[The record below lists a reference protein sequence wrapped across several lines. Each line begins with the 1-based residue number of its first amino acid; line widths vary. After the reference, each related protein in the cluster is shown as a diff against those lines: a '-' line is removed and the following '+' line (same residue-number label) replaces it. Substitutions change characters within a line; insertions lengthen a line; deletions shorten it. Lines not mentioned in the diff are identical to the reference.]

1 MMRAWGAAS
10 FSLNCAYFGIP
21 CIGNNRADT
30 QKILFPDLSFD
41 VYDTEGAL
49 SAAKKLKSDKDFY
62 NHCSSAAKIIYKE
75 EFTKEKFLELFKKD
89 F

>member
-1 MMRAWGAAS
+1 MRAWGAAS
-10 FSLNCAYFGIP
+10 FPLNCAYFGIP

-30 QKILFPDLSFD
+30 QKILFPELSFD

-49 SAAKKLKSDKDFY
+49 NAIKKLKTDKDFY
-62 NHCSSAAKIIYKE
+62 NHCSETAKMIYKK
-75 EFTKEKFLELFKKD
+75 EFTKEKFIEIFNQN